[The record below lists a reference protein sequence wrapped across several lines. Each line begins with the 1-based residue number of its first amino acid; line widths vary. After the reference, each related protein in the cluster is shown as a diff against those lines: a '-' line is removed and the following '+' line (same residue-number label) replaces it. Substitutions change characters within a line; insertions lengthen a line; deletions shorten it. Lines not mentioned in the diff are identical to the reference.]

1 MQTCIVFQVFC
12 PSDVL
17 LHRFGKLPLLPDSG
31 LFLSELLDVSLD
43 IFIEEDFLQVEE
55 CLVFKGQFLI
65 LKDLVEVQ
73 G

>member
-1 MQTCIVFQVFC
+1 
-12 PSDVL
+12 
-17 LHRFGKLPLLPDSG
+17 LPDSG

-55 CLVFKGQFLI
+55 GLVFEGQFLI